1 MHSGRRTKPRGW
13 KAPELVPGRWLQ
25 RSFQISRSRRL
36 VAWQCLTLSW
46 ERPAHAK
53 KKSTGRMPVPLYGAD
68 GRLRLWWRLLW
79 SWLQDGYS
87 LAEKAA
93 NQPVHYGSHPSLAF
107 RVLRIT
113 RLSHRTASRWPMSWT
128 TEAALIM
135 CQRLRTH
142 LVTYMSSSS
151 ARVLRCKLPTDLFL
165 IEIRL
170 GPLMG
175 AISLL
180 FEIGPVPMTW
190 HR

>member
-1 MHSGRRTKPRGW
+1 MAYDQKFGAEGLTFDDVVLMVQVKAQCGR
-13 KAPELVPGRWLQ
+13 
-25 RSFQISRSRRL
+25 
-36 VAWQCLTLSW
+36 
-46 ERPAHAK
+46 H
-53 KKSTGRMPVPLYGAD
+53 D
-68 GRLRLWWRLLW
+68 
-79 SWLQDGYS
+79 
-87 LAEKAA
+87 
-93 NQPVHYGSHPSLAF
+93 
-107 RVLRIT
+107 
-113 RLSHRTASRWPMSWT
+113 PMSWT

-190 HR
+190 HRWFPFRH